1 MLNKTPKRFFCVGM
15 FHNFQTSDIC
25 AQSLRQS
32 WPRWIH
38 QPPLDLVMRWTVCNF
53 SRASA
58 ANHTAVI
65 RKGSRCVF
73 ICRQHATLS
82 DCLQQIALTAW
93 KVMTIFFDLTQDFY
107 CCFSKSWTK
116 VAKAQ
121 SKCVLPEV
129 WMTKYFL
136 ARVWWLYR
144 VQGVFEGH
152 NLEQPVIQIPPP
164 NDLLC
169 WNFSL
174 SSHLIHSKMVT

>member
-38 QPPLDLVMRWTVCNF
+38 QPPLDLVMRWTVYNF

-107 CCFSKSWTK
+107 CCFSKSQTK

-121 SKCVLPEV
+121 SKCVLSEV
-129 WMTKYFL
+129 WMKKYFL